1 MLKYSDKRL
10 DKSSGVMIKFPWKP
24 VKCSEC
30 RVFEHDESHCL
41 NGRKCVQSPVKEQ
54 DVWVV

>member
-24 VKCSEC
+24 VKCSES
-30 RVFEHDESHCL
+30 RVFAHDESHCL
-41 NGRKCVQSPVKEQ
+41 NGRKCVQSPVKE
-54 DVWVV
+54 